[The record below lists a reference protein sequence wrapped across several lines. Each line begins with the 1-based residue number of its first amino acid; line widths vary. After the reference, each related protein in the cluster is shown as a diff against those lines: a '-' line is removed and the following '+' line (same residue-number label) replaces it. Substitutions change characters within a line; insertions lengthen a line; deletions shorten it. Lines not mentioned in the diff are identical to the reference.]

1 MVRFAV
7 PELFKLTRPNVL
19 EPSLKLTIPEGMP
32 PLPLTVAVK
41 VMAVPTVAGFCE
53 EVTVVAL
60 GSIDAGE
67 NTITV
72 AE

>member
-1 MVRFAV
+1 
-7 PELFKLTRPNVL
+7 
-19 EPSLKLTIPEGMP
+19 MP